1 MELYW
6 LSASRGEWRGT
17 RALQERVVSTGGSRT
32 CPCGSHPKSCTCR
45 GCARVSGCGWWGEEA
60 CWFTRSQISPLAEP
74 LHKSR
79 ILPLCSLKIDKAPI
93 SVASPAVPA
102 SFPAPLW
109 GAGLLLEETNQPGP
123 PHKPRLSSWGCC
135 LGSWPSEAVG
145 LRLLA
150 QHGAWERAGALH
162 WLLSVADLLL
172 FCGDI
177 SGTSCTAALLTAPL
191 S

>member
-17 RALQERVVSTGGSRT
+17 RAPQERVASTGGSQA
-32 CPCGSHPKSCTCR
+32 CPCGSHPKSCTCQ
-45 GCARVSGCGWWGEEA
+45 GCACVSGCGWRGEEA
-60 CWFTRSQISPLAEP
+60 CWLTKSRISPLDEP

-79 ILPLCSLKIDKAPI
+79 ILPLCSLKIDEAPI
-93 SVASPAVPA
+93 SVASPAVLASIPA
-102 SFPAPLW
+102 HPW
-109 GAGLLLEETNQPGP
+109 GAGPLLEETKPAWP
-123 PHKPRLSSWGCC
+123 PHNARLCSWGCC
-135 LGSWPSEAVG
+135 VGSWPSEAAG

-177 SGTSCTAALLTAPL
+177 TGTSCTAALLTAPL

>member
-17 RALQERVVSTGGSRT
+17 RALQERLASTGGSRA
-32 CPCGSHPKSCTCR
+32 CPCGSHHKSCTCQ

-123 PHKPRLSSWGCC
+123 PTSP
-135 LGSWPSEAVG
+135 GSPP
-145 LRLLA
+145 
-150 QHGAWERAGALH
+150 GA
-162 WLLSVADLLL
+162 
-172 FCGDI
+172 
-177 SGTSCTAALLTAPL
+177 AALGLGPVRLWDCSSSPSTVPGSELGPCTGSSPSLTSFCFVVTFQEQAVQRL
-191 S
+191 C